1 MNALRAPLTALPT
14 QRKKCVY
21 FLLDMADDFIDGFA
35 SPNRRAAAFR
45 EAPQVDSGGPARVWA
60 WLSHIWSE
68 WRSALAIVQPEIVL
82 AGTARAFVSS
92 GHGRFGE
99 AGREDPRLST
109 KSAT

>member
-1 MNALRAPLTALPT
+1 MLVFATLLATLSSTVRSRAALELENLALRHQIGVLQRSARKRPKLTS
-14 QRKKCVY
+14 V
-21 FLLDMADDFIDGFA
+21 D
-35 SPNRRAAAFR
+35 RR
-45 EAPQVDSGGPARVWA
+45 VVWA

-92 GHGRFGE
+92 RHGRFGE